1 MSLDALCGHRIQS
14 SLEIYQIKALIESSR
29 QRGFGRSPPETVTWL
44 PRMECRNIRSVM
56 PTDSSPLQQ
65 HIDVIL
71 KHEAEFLAR
80 RTAAERVGDFFGA
93 FVGSLIFIGI
103 HAVWFGTW
111 ILINTLGVG
120 GIPRFDPVP
129 FPLLDTLVAIE
140 AIFLASFIVMRQ
152 SRLSRRSDERDH
164 LILQVL
170 LLAEKEI
177 TAVLQIERQVAAQAG
192 LSAVAEDADITQLSQ
207 KTSID
212 DVAQSLK
219 ESMPSE

>member
-1 MSLDALCGHRIQS
+1 M
-14 SLEIYQIKALIESSR
+14 
-29 QRGFGRSPPETVTWL
+29 
-44 PRMECRNIRSVM
+44 
-56 PTDSSPLQQ
+56 
-65 HIDVIL
+65 IL
-71 KHEAEFLAR
+71 KHEEEFLSR
-80 RTAAERVGDFFGA
+80 RTPSERVGDFFGS
-93 FVGSLIFIGI
+93 FVGSLLFIGI
-103 HAVWFGTW
+103 HAVWLGAW
-111 ILINTLGVG
+111 ILLNILSIG
-120 GIPRFDPVP
+120 GIPHFDPVP
-129 FPLLDTLVAIE
+129 FPLLDTVVAIE

-177 TAVLQIERQVAAQAG
+177 TAVLQIERQIAARAG
-192 LSAVAEDADITQLSQ
+192 LAEVAEDSEIHQLSQ

>member
-1 MSLDALCGHRIQS
+1 
-14 SLEIYQIKALIESSR
+14 
-29 QRGFGRSPPETVTWL
+29 
-44 PRMECRNIRSVM
+44 M
-56 PTDSSPLQQ
+56 PTDSTHLKE
-65 HIDVIL
+65 HIEVIL
-71 KHEAEFLAR
+71 KHEEEFLAR

-103 HAVWFGTW
+103 HAAWFTAW
-111 ILINTLGVG
+111 ILFNTLDIGYV
-120 GIPRFDPVP
+120 RHFDRSP
-129 FPLLDTLVAIE
+129 FPILDTLVAIE

-177 TAVLQIERQVAAQAG
+177 TAVLQIERQIAG
-192 LSAVAEDADITQLSQ
+192 RVGLAEVAEDADITQLSQ

-212 DVAQSLK
+212 EVANSLK
-219 ESMPSE
+219 ESMPPD

>member
-1 MSLDALCGHRIQS
+1 
-14 SLEIYQIKALIESSR
+14 
-29 QRGFGRSPPETVTWL
+29 
-44 PRMECRNIRSVM
+44 
-56 PTDSSPLQQ
+56 
-65 HIDVIL
+65 
-71 KHEAEFLAR
+71 
-80 RTAAERVGDFFGA
+80 
-93 FVGSLIFIGI
+93 
-103 HAVWFGTW
+103 
-111 ILINTLGVG
+111 
-120 GIPRFDPVP
+120 
-129 FPLLDTLVAIE
+129 LLDTVVAVE

-177 TAVLQIERQVAAQAG
+177 TAVLQIERQLAARVG

>member
-1 MSLDALCGHRIQS
+1 
-14 SLEIYQIKALIESSR
+14 
-29 QRGFGRSPPETVTWL
+29 
-44 PRMECRNIRSVM
+44 M
-56 PTDSSPLQQ
+56 PTDSTHLKE

-71 KHEAEFLAR
+71 KHEEEFLAR
-80 RTAAERVGDFFGA
+80 RTAAERVGDFLGA

-103 HAVWFGTW
+103 HVVWFTAW
-111 ILINTLGVG
+111 ILFNTFA
-120 GIPRFDPVP
+120 PAPHFDPLP
-129 FPLLDTLVAIE
+129 FPTLDTLVAIE

-177 TAVLQIERQVAAQAG
+177 TAVLQIERQIAGKMGLHEVAK
-192 LSAVAEDADITQLSQ
+192 DDDITQLSQ

-212 DVAQSLK
+212 EVAQSLK
-219 ESMPSE
+219 ESMPND

>member
-1 MSLDALCGHRIQS
+1 
-14 SLEIYQIKALIESSR
+14 
-29 QRGFGRSPPETVTWL
+29 
-44 PRMECRNIRSVM
+44 M
-56 PTDSSPLQQ
+56 PKDSSHLQE

-71 KHEAEFLAR
+71 KHEEEFLAR
-80 RTAAERVGDFFGA
+80 RTPAERVGDSFGA
-93 FVGSLIFIGI
+93 FVGSLIFIGM

-111 ILINTLGVG
+111 ILINTFSFA
-120 GIPRFDPVP
+120 GIPHFDPVP
-129 FPLLDTLVAIE
+129 FPLLDTIVAIE

-177 TAVLQIERQVAAQAG
+177 TAVLQIERQLAARAG
-192 LSAVAEDADITQLSQ
+192 LSGVAEDVEITQLSQ

-219 ESMPSE
+219 DSMPSE

>member
-1 MSLDALCGHRIQS
+1 
-14 SLEIYQIKALIESSR
+14 
-29 QRGFGRSPPETVTWL
+29 
-44 PRMECRNIRSVM
+44 M
-56 PTDSSPLQQ
+56 PTDSSHLKE

-71 KHEAEFLAR
+71 KHEEEFLAR

-103 HAVWFGTW
+103 HAAWFTAW
-111 ILINTLGVG
+111 ILCNTLNMGRV
-120 GIPRFDPVP
+120 PHFDPLP
-129 FPLLDTLVAIE
+129 FPILDTLVAIE

-177 TAVLQIERQVAAQAG
+177 TAVLQIERQIAG
-192 LSAVAEDADITQLSQ
+192 RVGLAEVAEDADITQLSQ

-212 DVAQSLK
+212 EVANSLK
-219 ESMPSE
+219 ESMPPD